1 MSFAINTTSGKDEV
15 LRHFRKHYE
24 ALQKIQGGID
34 QSAPSHC
41 CLRYE
46 EQHKKQNQQ
55 KKKKKRQKK
64 RQQKKSRRRSSIANS
79 DILEKTMSRVKAIK
93 TSKNSQFKTS
103 KRDEAHRRMITQ
115 GRKMREK
122 RLQREHELR
131 LKKMNKNIRTS
142 HCFSQRKKNYYD
154 TSANPVKLFRRK
166 QVDRPGTAPDCL
178 MGSTGFLGKKYVTN
192 SLEVVGL
199 KAETSRRPSTAR
211 SRPATARTS
220 RRRSMPAM
228 PKRPHSSRRAPRSAR
243 SRAKSLYN
251 HPKSART
258 SLPIK
263 AVRTSNAPPLTSRN
277 KRRPSIDLEDNN
289 LFINDEVLEF
299 QKYLV
304 DTIVH
309 SRQYKEDDILNFV
322 SDEITKHLHFSDSD
336 LLQVSKFVCTEFNV
350 KIQKL
355 HMLLSQ
361 KLQPLLESPENSQE
375 REPPVELSPQK
386 KSNKIN
392 IPRPK
397 NEETLKD
404 LIASPEWKKE
414 S

>member
-1 MSFAINTTSGKDEV
+1 MSFAINTTSGRDEV
-15 LRHFRKHYE
+15 LRHFKKHYE
-24 ALQKIQGGID
+24 ALEKIQGGID

-41 CLRYE
+41 CLKYE
-46 EQHKKQNQQ
+46 EQHKKQNQK
-55 KKKKKRQKK
+55 KKKKKRQK
-64 RQQKKSRRRSSIANS
+64 S
-79 DILEKTMSRVKAIK
+79 DILDKTMSRVKAIK
-93 TSKNSQFKTS
+93 KSKNSQFKTS
-103 KRDEAHRRMITQ
+103 KRNEAHRRRITQ
-115 GRKMREK
+115 GRRTREK

-142 HCFSQRKKNYYD
+142 HCYSQRKKNYYD

-178 MGSTGFLGKKYVTN
+178 MGSTGFLGQKYVTN

-199 KAETSRRPSTAR
+199 KAQTSSRPSTAR

-220 RRRSMPAM
+220 RRRTVPAG
-228 PKRPHSSRRAPRSAR
+228 PKRPHSSRRAPKSAR
-243 SRAKSLYN
+243 SRAKTLHN
-251 HPKSART
+251 APHSAR

-263 AVRTSNAPPLTSRN
+263 AVRKSNAPPLTSRN
-277 KRRPSIDLEDNN
+277 KRRPSIDLEDND

-304 DTIVH
+304 DTIVLN
-309 SRQYKEDDILNFV
+309 RQYKEDDILNFV

-336 LLQVSKFVCTEFNV
+336 LLQVSKFVCTEFSV

-355 HMLLSQ
+355 HVLLSQ
-361 KLQPLLESPENSQE
+361 KLQPLLESPEKSE
-375 REPPVELSPQK
+375 EAVELSPPK
-386 KSNKIN
+386 KSSKIN